1 MNGMIGLRYLQ
12 KRGYL
17 WLLSLFRKH
26 WHLSHVALKD
36 HPSSTRK
43 NTEGN
48 GSTHEAPCVHR
59 LFGEVAPEFLR
70 NLPARHGR
78 SDFNERTGNPSSR
91 RETVCFLNGPQSLR
105 ISGRSRV
112 SPPRG
117 GRLPPG

>member
-1 MNGMIGLRYLQ
+1 MSRSARPRSLSDGTGPDFR
-12 KRGYL
+12 
-17 WLLSLFRKH
+17 LLSLFRKH

-91 RETVCFLNGPQSLR
+91 RETVCFLNGTQSLR
-105 ISGRSRV
+105 NSWRGRISKR
-112 SPPRG
+112 
-117 GRLPPG
+117 